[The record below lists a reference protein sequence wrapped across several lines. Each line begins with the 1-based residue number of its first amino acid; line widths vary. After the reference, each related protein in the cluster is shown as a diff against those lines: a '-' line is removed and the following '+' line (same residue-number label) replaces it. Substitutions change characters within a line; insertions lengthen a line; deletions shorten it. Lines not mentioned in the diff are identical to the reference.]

1 MVGYPG
7 EGLAHRETAA
17 RLGLVV
23 GGLAR
28 GGGEVGARHGVARQR
43 ARPRHRHRG
52 LAGLQCNRIK
62 TNEIP
67 HNKCWMSAPD
77 GRSDTQTTQ
86 SSFFCVFISSGTAPP
101 LPSPLHSAAPLCL
114 SILVGVSSGVSLS
127 HFSTQH
133 STTHRQ
139 GGIVMYKSADLFHLP
154 TQHTTA
160 IYIYLVSKLVLG
172 KGTIKFNYLDS
183 LKVM

>member
-101 LPSPLHSAAPLCL
+101 LPPPLCCSSL
-114 SILVGVSSGVSLS
+114 SLHLGGCQLWCVAVSLLNT
-127 HFSTQH
+127 TQH
-133 STTHRQ
+133 NT
-139 GGIVMYKSADLFHLP
+139 P
-154 TQHTTA
+154 TGWDCH
-160 IYIYLVSKLVLG
+160 V
-172 KGTIKFNYLDS
+172 
-183 LKVM
+183 